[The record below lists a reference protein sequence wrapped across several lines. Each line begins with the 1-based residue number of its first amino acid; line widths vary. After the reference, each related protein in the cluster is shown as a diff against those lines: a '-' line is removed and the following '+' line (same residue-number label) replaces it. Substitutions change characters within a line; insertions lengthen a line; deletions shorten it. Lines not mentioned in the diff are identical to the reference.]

1 MSTTVL
7 IVGAGPVGLTMAI
20 ELTRYKIPVRIIDA
34 APKRTEKSKALAVW
48 SRTLELLDRSGCAE
62 KLVPAGLKTRAAR
75 IMDGKDTLARLPFD
89 AIPSQFQYVLMIPQ
103 SETER
108 VLEEHLASLGV
119 TVDRNVAFVGLND
132 SGSEVTANLR
142 HADGRI
148 EEERAS
154 WLLGCDGAHSAVR
167 HQLGLQFDGET
178 ISSNFVLADIHVSG
192 LEVPNNE
199 FPIFWHRHGI
209 VAFFPIS
216 RGRYRVIADIGQT
229 PRHDPTIEE
238 VQAIVDER
246 AAPGIKLSDANW
258 LAGFGVNERMVKD
271 FRKGRVFLAG
281 DAAHIHSPAGGQGMN
296 TGIQDAV
303 NLAWKLAFVEK
314 DGGNSERLLDSY
326 SAERSA
332 NAAQVLKDS
341 GYMLRIG
348 LVANPIAQSA
358 RNFVLHHL
366 FGLTAV
372 QHTAAE
378 RLSELLVGYPDSP
391 LNGEMNKELKL
402 PRPGQR
408 IEHDFPYGAGNSPR
422 FAIHAHEDGEA
433 KALVQRHA
441 EIVETEV
448 RAPLAGGGICVVRP
462 DGYVATTA
470 RAGDWKT
477 IGDYLA
483 GVQHG

>member
-1 MSTTVL
+1 
-7 IVGAGPVGLTMAI
+7 MAI
-20 ELTRYKIPVRIIDA
+20 ELTRYKIPVRIIDV
-34 APKRTEKSKALAVW
+34 APERTEKSKALSVW

-75 IMDGKDTLARLPFD
+75 IMDGKETLARLPFD
-89 AIPSQFQYVLMIPQ
+89 TIPSRFQYVLMIPQ

-108 VLEEHLASLGV
+108 VLEEHLETLGV
-119 TVDRNVAFVGLND
+119 TVERNLAFSDLKD

-148 EEERAS
+148 DEERAN
-154 WLLGCDGAHSAVR
+154 WVVGCDGAHSPVR
-167 HQLGLQFDGET
+167 HQLGLQFEGET
-178 ISSNFVLADIHVSG
+178 ISSNFALADIHVAG
-192 LEVPNNE
+192 LEVPNDE

-216 RGRYRVIADIGQT
+216 GDRYRVIADIGQT

-246 AAPGIKLSDANW
+246 ATPGIKLSDPNW

-314 DGGNSERLLDSY
+314 NGGRGERLLDSY
-326 SAERSA
+326 SAERGA

-348 LVANPIAQSA
+348 LVANPVAQSA

-378 RLSELLVGYPDSP
+378 RLSELLVAYPDSP
-391 LNGEMNKELKL
+391 LNGEVAKGLKL
-402 PRPGQR
+402 PRPGER
-408 IEHDFPYGAGNSPR
+408 IEHDRPYGLGETPK
-422 FAIHAHEDGEA
+422 FAIHAQDDGA
-433 KALVQRHA
+433 ARAVVQRHA
-441 EIVETEV
+441 EKLEHEI

-462 DGYVATTA
+462 DGYIATTA
-470 RAGDWKT
+470 RAGDWRV
-477 IGDYLA
+477 IDDYLA
-483 GVQHG
+483 GM